1 MSVQELRARIDKLST
16 EIELHRQLLKKLESE
31 KSLVQRQLNT
41 VLDPIGALP
50 FELSSR
56 IFLQTLAG
64 PSLPEPGTR
73 HGPMLLVNI
82 CNAWTDVALSTPALW
97 AGIRIVFPC
106 ARRIAK
112 VLPIWFL
119 RAHSHPLSV
128 SLRGKLDRDVIA
140 VIWRHGQQLKD
151 LDIYQPEDDEDS
163 LEEGFIDLVGGASPR
178 ALPLLETL
186 TIRGLGSGR
195 AFSAPQIL
203 GLLRLAPNLAECI
216 FGDMQPLYGV
226 NISAEALVL
235 PALRRLTSTRSE
247 VIGGDDILTGIA
259 VPALETLEL
268 TLRDVDDLFS
278 FLKRSSPP
286 LRDLVLSEGKEHHFV
301 RLADC
306 LRLVPTLS
314 HLGLAAVAWPPS
326 HASRLMGALFAALGN
341 SESPPLLPNL
351 HSLVLFSPAMQDFPL
366 QALHRAVSARRTQL
380 RVVQVK
386 LRVLP
391 DSASLMQQPM
401 ADIFTAFRELAA
413 DGMQIYIGGEGRSI
427 ISN

>member
-1 MSVQELRARIDKLST
+1 
-16 EIELHRQLLKKLESE
+16 
-31 KSLVQRQLNT
+31 
-41 VLDPIGALP
+41 
-50 FELSSR
+50 
-56 IFLQTLAG
+56 
-64 PSLPEPGTR
+64 
-73 HGPMLLVNI
+73 
-82 CNAWTDVALSTPALW
+82 
-97 AGIRIVFPC
+97 
-106 ARRIAK
+106 
-112 VLPIWFL
+112 
-119 RAHSHPLSV
+119 
-128 SLRGKLDRDVIA
+128 
-140 VIWRHGQQLKD
+140 
-151 LDIYQPEDDEDS
+151 
-163 LEEGFIDLVGGASPR
+163 
-178 ALPLLETL
+178 LLETL

-216 FGDMQPLYGV
+216 FGDMQPLYNV

-247 VIGGDDILTGIA
+247 VVIGGDDILTGLT

-286 LRDLVLSEGKEHHFV
+286 LRDLVLSEGKEHHLF

-326 HASRLMGALFAALGN
+326 YASRLMGASFAALGN

-351 HSLVLFSPAMQDFPL
+351 HSLVLFSPTMQDFPL
-366 QALHRAVSARRTQL
+366 QALYHAVSARRTQL

-401 ADIFTAFRELAA
+401 ADILTAFRELAA
-413 DGMQIYIGGEGRSI
+413 DGMQIYIGAEGRNI